1 MADRQL
7 TTAPGGHLL
16 TNTSVWSP
24 DGRWIVY
31 DVRSTPDGAV
41 FDGTRIERVDVVTG
55 AVELL
60 YRSRHGSC
68 CGVVTASP
76 VDDRIVFI
84 LGPERPDAAWSYGP
98 SRRQG
103 MLLTPGREAEP
114 LDARDL
120 LPPFTP
126 GALRGGSH
134 VHVFSG
140 DGRLVSFT
148 YEDEILRAPAASTH
162 GGRQANSRCVGVS
175 VTGRPVRVPA
185 GHPRNHDGS
194 AFSVLVTAL
203 DDDPPAGSDRI
214 SRGFEDAW
222 IGRTGYR
229 RPDGTRQR
237 YAIAFQ
243 GIVTDPRGDRIA
255 EAFVVDLPD
264 DPRAFEQAGA
274 DPLEGTAATRPAPP
288 AGVVQ
293 RRLSR
298 TTDRPHPGI
307 QGPRHWLRS
316 SPDGG
321 HVACLMRDDRG
332 VVQLV
337 TLPTTGGPPEPRSRD
352 PWPVAS
358 AFSWSPDG
366 GRIAYVADGSVM
378 TLDLASG
385 TTRRLTAAV
394 HGPTAPRPEACV
406 FSPDG
411 RRIAYLRT
419 LPGPAG
425 PANQICV
432 VDVD

>member
-16 TNTSVWSP
+16 TNTAVWTP

-31 DVRSTPDGAV
+31 DVRSTPDGSV
-41 FDGTRIERVDVVTG
+41 FDGTRIERVDAVTG
-55 AVELL
+55 DVELL
-60 YRSRHGSC
+60 YRSRDGGC
-68 CGVVTASP
+68 CGVVTCSP
-76 VDDRIVFI
+76 VDDRVVFI
-84 LGPERPDAAWSYGP
+84 LGPERPDARWSYGP

-103 MLLTPGREAEP
+103 MIVMPGREGEP

-148 YEDEILRAPAASTH
+148 YEDEILREPSPIP
-162 GGRQANSRCVGVS
+162 GRQANARCIGVS
-175 VTGRPVRVPA
+175 VTGRPVRVPS

-194 AFSVLVTAL
+194 AFSVIVTML

-222 IGRTGYR
+222 IGRSGYLR
-229 RPDGTRQR
+229 SDGSRQR
-237 YAIAFQ
+237 YALAFQ
-243 GIVTDPRGDRIA
+243 GLVTDPRVGIIS

-264 DPRAFEQAGA
+264 EPRLLEVPGAG
-274 DPLEGTAATRPAPP
+274 PLAGTPTTRPCPP

-293 RRLSR
+293 RRL
-298 TTDRPHPGI
+298 TFTADRPHPGI

-321 HVACLMRDDRG
+321 TVACLMRDEAG

-337 TLPTTGGPPEPRSRD
+337 TVPTSGGPPQQRSHD
-352 PWPVAS
+352 PWDVAS

-378 TLDLASG
+378 TLDLATG
-385 TTRRLTAAV
+385 TTRRLTVAD

-419 LPGPAG
+419 LTAAGG

-432 VDVD
+432 VDAD